1 MGDAAIKRLSA
12 TPWAA
17 SLINSPEWTIAETP
31 SRVLKP
37 TGEDAFFAET
47 LSTDRTMRTCL
58 TLRPIQA
65 VDDDWPHKKI
75 VTLVEIGEGLNGY
88 PQIIHGGMAAALL
101 DEVSGILLQLNTAAQ
116 LERMKRLRP
125 SDSHVKPSY
134 FTAYLNTS
142 YRLPVPTPGVILCT
156 AKFDRAEGRKVW
168 LRATIEDGAGTVFT
182 EGEAMFLEIKN
193 KL

>member
-1 MGDAAIKRLSA
+1 MRLSA

-37 TGEDAFFAET
+37 TGEDSFFAET

-58 TLRPIQA
+58 TLRPAQA
-65 VDDDWPHKKI
+65 VDDHWPYQKI

-88 PQIIHGGMAAALL
+88 PNIIHGGMAATLL
-101 DEVSGILLQLNTAAQ
+101 DEVSGVLLQINTAAQ
-116 LERMKRLRP
+116 LERMKRQNP
-125 SDSHVKPSY
+125 SGSHVQPSY

-156 AKFDRAEGRKVW
+156 AKLERTEGRKVW

-182 EGEAMFLEIKN
+182 VGECMFLEMKN